1 MELEAC
7 GGSGSCPALQAM
19 GQEFGFYSMCLRNYQ
34 KDLSRRVHD
43 LMYVYKKPMMNF
55 VSIKKLCFM
64 VIKTKIIRLENSE
77 KHEVENRNHL
87 LIPPFADNR

>member
-1 MELEAC
+1 
-7 GGSGSCPALQAM
+7 M
-19 GQEFGFYSMCLRNYQ
+19 GKEFEFYSMRLRNYQ

-43 LMYVYKKPMMNF
+43 LMYVHKKPMMNF
-55 VSIKKLCFM
+55 VSVKILCFM

-77 KHEVENRNHL
+77 KHEVENKNHL